1 MRIGEIVESTSVQ
14 FVSESLELGRP
25 PALGSLLKVE
35 VSHESHLYGVVCYGE
50 TRSLDPGRP
59 AVRRSTDEVYDDRV
73 YHENPQLAH
82 VLRTEFTCLTVGAME
97 GGVVLQGLPPQP
109 PPLHFSVR
117 SCNAEESTRFT
128 EDLYYFRLL
137 LGASGPVPSE
147 QLLASHVRRVYRERG
162 TDEDWL
168 RGAAQEIAQLLRQ
181 DYDRL
186 MAVLYGIEQGSGPS
200 SRGASK
206 P

>member
-1 MRIGEIVESTSVQ
+1 MRIGEIIESTSVQ
-14 FVSESLELGRP
+14 FVSESLELGHP
-25 PALGSLLKVE
+25 PALGSLLKVG
-35 VSHESHLYGVVCYGE
+35 VSRESDLYGVVCYGE

-73 YHENPQLAH
+73 YHENPQLEH
-82 VLRTEFTCLTVGAME
+82 VLRTEFTCLTVGATE
-97 GGVVLQGLPPQP
+97 EGVVFQGLPPQP
-109 PPLHFSVR
+109 PPLHFSVQ
-117 SCNAEESTRFT
+117 SCSAEETTRFT

-137 LGASGPVPSE
+137 LGASGPVPAE
-147 QLLASHVRRVYRERG
+147 QLLASHVRRVCRERD

-168 RGAAQEIAQLLRQ
+168 RRAAQEIAQLLKQ

-186 MAVLYGIEQGSGPS
+186 MAVLYGIQQGSGPS
-200 SRGASK
+200 SRGAAT